1 MIGCAKWFGRSKW
14 CGRILALI
22 LLGGV
27 AATPACVQAQDKHVV
42 SSQELSK
49 DAARPAE
56 TRGANEAAL
65 RQLFSSEQAQQALKS
80 ANLDYGKVDKAVA
93 QLSDED
99 LAKLAARSRRLPRRP
114 FRYRLRPATQPLIE
128 MQRGQSAAHHPCQQ
142 QSDQSISIHQAE
154 KNQFAVPSSPK
165 TRQTPYPQQIA
176 KTEDQQIDDKP
187 RPGHARFLSSAFLD
201 ALG

>member
-1 MIGCAKWFGRSKW
+1 MIGCGKWFGRSKW

-27 AATPACVQAQDKHVV
+27 AMTPARLQAQDKHVV

-99 LAKLAARSRRLPRRP
+99 LAKLATRSRQVQGNFAAGSRAGSLSDRD
-114 FRYRLRPATQPLIE
+114 LLI
-128 MQRGQSAAHHPCQQ
+128 
-142 QSDQSISIHQAE
+142 IIVI
-154 KNQFAVPSSPK
+154 AVLV
-165 TRQTPYPQQIA
+165 IA
-176 KTEDQQIDDKP
+176 LVAVL
-187 RPGHARFLSSAFLD
+187 H
-201 ALG
+201 